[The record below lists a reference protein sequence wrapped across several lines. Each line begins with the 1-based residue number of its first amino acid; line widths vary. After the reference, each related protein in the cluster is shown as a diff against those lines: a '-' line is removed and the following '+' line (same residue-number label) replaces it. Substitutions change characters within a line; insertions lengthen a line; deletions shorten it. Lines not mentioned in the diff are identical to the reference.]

1 MTIGIRARVYAGFAV
16 LVMITGIIGAFAIY
30 QQGVISD
37 DHALQERVE
46 RGAQSVLL
54 IDGHA
59 ARLIGAAERYRLQPD
74 PDLIVAME
82 QTRRAIEQTCDKYF
96 SLAITD
102 GGRKLYDDMREAAR
116 AMKPELERLADTGA
130 SLREARARLYETG
143 NTLTVLLGNMLA
155 DVRARG
161 GEAMLA
167 RTEHIENAILR
178 SRIASARFVIGLDP
192 QDRSAFE
199 QRAEQALATLDAFK
213 DTQGGAAFAQQLRAV
228 RDALI
233 AAAAGFRAY
242 DQAVASAKATFE
254 TGIKPHADAIDR
266 LGVALR
272 DRIVAAGERISRDT
286 ALAASRARYILI
298 GLVAAALLLGGVLAL
313 VLARSII
320 RPVAGMTE
328 AMTRLAG
335 GDLQVAVPHRDAR
348 DEMGAMAKAVDVF
361 RQNAVARVEL
371 EAAQAAEREARLRR
385 AERVEQR
392 VQTFQQKIAA
402 SLDIVTAATSEL
414 DATAQAMTQVAE
426 NTNSQ
431 AMTSSSA
438 AAQTSANVQTVA
450 SAAEEMVSSLQEI
463 ERQVVRSNEVAGH
476 AAHEAEATNAAMAGL
491 RAAAEQIG
499 AAVVMIS
506 GIANQTNLLALN
518 ATIEAARAG
527 EAGRGFAVVASEVK
541 ELAAQTARATGE
553 IGGQIA
559 AIQASS
565 GQAAEAMAQIAR
577 TIAAVNE
584 ISGAIAATVV
594 QQTAAT
600 GEISRNA
607 GEAARGTEGVSAS
620 VARVLAAAREAGSAA
635 AQVQSA
641 ASELATQSLTVK
653 REVASFLSDIQA
665 A

>member
-1 MTIGIRARVYAGFAV
+1 
-16 LVMITGIIGAFAIY
+16 MITGIIGAFAIY
-30 QQGVISD
+30 QQAVIGA

-46 RGAQSVLL
+46 RGAQSVLM

-59 ARLIGAAERYRLQPD
+59 ARLVGTAERYRLQPD
-74 PDLIVAME
+74 PDLIAAME
-82 QTRRAIEQTCDKYF
+82 QARQAIEQTCDRYF
-96 SLAITD
+96 SLAMTD
-102 GGRKLYDDMREAAR
+102 GGRKLYDDVREAAR
-116 AMKPELERLADTGA
+116 AMKPELERLAASGA
-130 SLREARARLYETG
+130 SLREARTKLYETG
-143 NTLTVLLGNMLA
+143 NALTNLLASLLA
-155 DVRARG
+155 DVRARA

-167 RTEHIENAILR
+167 RVEHVENAVLR
-178 SRIASARFVIGLDP
+178 SRIASARFVIGLDAH
-192 QDRSAFE
+192 DRDAFE
-199 QRAEQALATLDAFK
+199 QRVEQALAALDAFK
-213 DTQGGAAFAQQLRAV
+213 DAQGAVFGQQVRAV

-242 DQAVASAKATFE
+242 DRAVASAKATFE

-266 LGVALR
+266 LGIALR
-272 DRIVAAGERISRDT
+272 DRIVAAGETISRET
-286 ALAASRARYILI
+286 ALAARRARYILI
-298 GLVAAALLLGGVLAL
+298 GLVAAALLLGGILAF
-313 VLARSII
+313 VLARSVI

-328 AMTRLAG
+328 AMTRLAE
-335 GDLQVAVPHRDAR
+335 GDLHVAVPYRAAT

-361 RQNAVARVEL
+361 RQNAVARAEL

-392 VQTFQQKIAA
+392 VHAFQAKIAA

-414 DATAQAMTQVAE
+414 DATAQAMTRVAD

-431 AMTSSSA
+431 AVTSSSA

-450 SAAEEMVSSLQEI
+450 AAAEEMVSSLQEI
-463 ERQVVRSNEVAGH
+463 ERQVVRSNAVAGH
-476 AAHEAEATNAAMAGL
+476 AAHEAEATNAAMASL
-491 RAAAEQIG
+491 HAAAEQIG
-499 AAVVMIS
+499 AAVMMIS

-541 ELAAQTARATGE
+541 ELAAQTARATEE

-559 AIQASS
+559 AIQAAS

-577 TIAAVNE
+577 TIASVNE

-607 GEAARGTEGVSAS
+607 GEAARGTEGVSAN

-641 ASELATQSLTVK
+641 AAELATQSLTVK
-653 REVASFLSDIQA
+653 REVDSFLSDIQA

>member
-1 MTIGIRARVYAGFAV
+1 
-16 LVMITGIIGAFAIY
+16 MITGIIGAFAIY
-30 QQGVISD
+30 QQGVISED
-37 DHALQERVE
+37 YALQERVG
-46 RGAQSVLL
+46 RGSQSVLM

-59 ARLIGAAERYRLQPD
+59 ARLIGTAERYRLQPD
-74 PDLIVAME
+74 PDLIAAME
-82 QTRRAIEQTCDKYF
+82 QTRQAIEQTCDKYF
-96 SLAITD
+96 SLAMTD
-102 GGRKLYDDMREAAR
+102 GGRKLYDDVRESAR
-116 AMKPELERLADTGA
+116 AMKPELERLAATGA
-130 SLREARARLYETG
+130 RLREAKAKLFEVG
-143 NTLTVLLGNMLA
+143 NTLTALLGSLLA
-155 DVRARG
+155 DVRARAS
-161 GEAMLA
+161 ETMLA
-167 RTEHIENAILR
+167 RIERIENAVLR

-192 QDRSAFE
+192 QDRKTSE
-199 QRAEQALATLDAFK
+199 ERIDQALSAMDAFREMP
-213 DTQGGAAFAQQLRAV
+213 GGAVFAPQIRAV
-228 RDALI
+228 HDALVAT
-233 AAAAGFRAY
+233 AAALRAY
-242 DQAVASAKATFE
+242 DEAVASAKATFE
-254 TGIKPHADAIDR
+254 TGIKPHTDAIER
-266 LGVALR
+266 LGIALR
-272 DRIVAAGERISRDT
+272 DRIVAAGEKISGDT

-298 GLVAAALLLGGVLAL
+298 GLVAAALLLGAALAF

-335 GDLQVAVPHRDAR
+335 GDLRVVVPYRDAT
-348 DEMGAMAKAVDVF
+348 DEMGAMAEAVDIF
-361 RQNAVARVEL
+361 RQNAVARAEL

-392 VQTFQQKIAA
+392 VHAFQAKIAA

-414 DATAQAMTQVAE
+414 DATAQAMTRVAD
-426 NTNSQ
+426 NTNTQ

-450 SAAEEMVSSLQEI
+450 AAAEEMVSSLQEI
-463 ERQVVRSNEVAGH
+463 ERQVVRSNAVAGH
-476 AAHEAEATNAAMAGL
+476 AAHEAEATNAAMASL

-499 AAVVMIS
+499 AAVIMIS

-541 ELAAQTARATGE
+541 ELAAQTARATE
-553 IGGQIA
+553 AIGGQIA

-607 GEAARGTEGVSAS
+607 GEAARGTEGVSAN

-653 REVASFLSDIQA
+653 REVDSFLSDIQA

>member
-1 MTIGIRARVYAGFAV
+1 M
-16 LVMITGIIGAFAIY
+16 LTGIIGAFAIY
-30 QQGVISD
+30 QQGVIGE
-37 DHALQERVE
+37 DHALQARVE
-46 RGAQSVLL
+46 RGAQSVLV

-59 ARLIGAAERYRLQPD
+59 ARLIGTAERYRLQPS
-74 PDLIVAME
+74 PDLIAAME
-82 QTRRAIEQTCDKYF
+82 QTRQAIEQTCDTYF

-102 GGRKLYDDMREAAR
+102 GGRKLYDDVRAAAR
-116 AMKPELERLADTGA
+116 AMEPELERLAATGA
-130 SLREARARLYETG
+130 SLREARAKLYETG
-143 NTLTVLLGNMLA
+143 NTLTTLLGNLLA

-167 RTEHIENAILR
+167 RAEHIENAVLR

-192 QDRSAFE
+192 QDRGAFE
-199 QRAEQALATLDAFK
+199 QRAEQALAALDAFRN
-213 DTQGGAAFAQQLRAV
+213 TQGGAAFAPQLSAV
-228 RDALI
+228 RDALV

-242 DQAVASAKATFE
+242 DQAVAAATATFE
-254 TGIKPHADAIDR
+254 TGIKPHADTIDR

-272 DRIVAAGERISRDT
+272 DRIVAAGERISRET

-298 GLVAAALLLGGVLAL
+298 GLVAAALLLGAVLAF

-335 GDLQVAVPHRDAR
+335 GDLQVAVPYRDAT
-348 DEMGAMAKAVDVF
+348 DEMGAMARAVDIF
-361 RQNAVARVEL
+361 RQNAVARAEL
-371 EAAQAAEREARLRR
+371 EAAQAAEQAGRLRR
-385 AERVEQR
+385 AQR
-392 VQTFQQKIAA
+392 VDELVHAFQQRIAA
-402 SLDIVTAATSEL
+402 SLEIVTAATSAL
-414 DATAQAMTQVAE
+414 DATAQAMTRVAD
-426 NTNSQ
+426 NTNTQ

-450 SAAEEMVSSLQEI
+450 AAAEEMVSSLQEI
-463 ERQVVRSNEVAGH
+463 ERQVVRSNAVAGH
-476 AAHEAEATNAAMAGL
+476 AAHEAEATNAAMASL

-499 AAVVMIS
+499 AAVIMIS

-527 EAGRGFAVVASEVK
+527 AAGRGFAVVASEVK
-541 ELAAQTARATGE
+541 ELAAQTARATEE

-559 AIQASS
+559 AIQAAS

-607 GEAARGTEGVSAS
+607 GEAARGTEGVSAN

-653 REVASFLSDIQA
+653 REVDSFLSDIRA

>member
-1 MTIGIRARVYAGFAV
+1 M

-30 QQGVISD
+30 QQHVISED
-37 DHALQERVE
+37 DALQERVG
-46 RGAQSVLL
+46 RGAQSVLM

-59 ARLIGAAERYRLQPD
+59 ARLIGTAERYRLQPD

-82 QTRRAIEQTCDKYF
+82 QTRRAIEQTCDAYV
-96 SLAITD
+96 SLAMTD
-102 GGRKLYDDMREAAR
+102 GGRKLYDDLRASAR
-116 AMKPELERLADTGA
+116 AMKPELDRLAAAGA
-130 SLREARARLYETG
+130 SLRGARAKLFETG
-143 NTLTVLLGNMLA
+143 NTLTALLGNLLA
-155 DVRARG
+155 DVHARG
-161 GEAMLA
+161 GETKLA
-167 RTEHIENAILR
+167 RVEHIENAILR
-178 SRIASARFVIGLDP
+178 ARLASARFVIGQDP
-192 QDRSAFE
+192 QDRKVFE
-199 QRAEQALATLDAFK
+199 ERIEHALAVLDTFK
-213 DTQGGAAFAQQLRAV
+213 EMPGGAAFAQQVSAT
-228 RDALI
+228 RDALN
-233 AAAAGFRAY
+233 AMATGFRAY
-242 DQAVASAKATFE
+242 DQAVASKATFE
-254 TGIKPHADAIDR
+254 TGIKPNTDAIGR
-266 LGVALR
+266 LGIALR
-272 DRIVAAGERISRDT
+272 DRIMAAGERISRDT
-286 ALAASRARYILI
+286 ALAASRAQYILI
-298 GLVAAALLLGGVLAL
+298 GLVAAALLLGGVLAF

-335 GDLQVAVPHRDAR
+335 GDLQVAVPYRDAI
-348 DEMGAMAKAVDVF
+348 DEMGAMAKAVDIF
-361 RQNAVARVEL
+361 RQNAVSRVEL

-392 VQTFQQKIAA
+392 VQIFQQTIAT

-414 DATAQAMTQVAE
+414 DATARAMTQVAD

-431 AMTSSSA
+431 ATTSSSA
-438 AAQTSANVQTVA
+438 AAQTAANVQTVA

-463 ERQVVRSNEVAGH
+463 ERQVVRSSEVAGH
-476 AAHEAEATNAAMAGL
+476 AAHEAEATNAAMVSL
-491 RAAAEQIG
+491 HAAAEQIG

-559 AIQASS
+559 AIQAAS
-565 GQAAEAMAQIAR
+565 GQAAEAMAQIAG
-577 TIAAVNE
+577 TIVAVNE

-594 QQTAAT
+594 EQTAAT

-607 GEAARGTEGVSAS
+607 GEAARGTEEVSAN

-641 ASELATQSLTVK
+641 ATELATQSLTVK
-653 REVASFLSDIQA
+653 REIDSFLSDIQA

>member
-1 MTIGIRARVYAGFAV
+1 M

-30 QQGVISD
+30 QQHVISED
-37 DHALQERVE
+37 DALQERVG
-46 RGAQSVLL
+46 RGAQSVLM

-59 ARLIGAAERYRLQPD
+59 ARLIGTAERYRLQPD

-82 QTRRAIEQTCDKYF
+82 QTRRAIEQTCDAYV
-96 SLAITD
+96 SLAMTD
-102 GGRKLYDDMREAAR
+102 GGRKLYDDLRASAR
-116 AMKPELERLADTGA
+116 AMKPELDRLAAAGA
-130 SLREARARLYETG
+130 SLRGARAKLFETG
-143 NTLTVLLGNMLA
+143 NTLTALLGNLLA

-161 GEAMLA
+161 GETKLA
-167 RTEHIENAILR
+167 RVEHIENAILR
-178 SRIASARFVIGLDP
+178 ARLASARFVIGQDP
-192 QDRSAFE
+192 QDRKVFE
-199 QRAEQALATLDAFK
+199 ERIEHALAVLDTFK
-213 DTQGGAAFAQQLRAV
+213 EMPGGAAFAQQVSAT
-228 RDALI
+228 RDALN
-233 AAAAGFRAY
+233 AMATGFRAY

-254 TGIKPHADAIDR
+254 TGIKPSTDAIGR
-266 LGVALR
+266 LGTALR

-286 ALAASRARYILI
+286 ALAASRAQYILI
-298 GLVAAALLLGGVLAL
+298 GLVAAALLLGGVLAF

-335 GDLQVAVPHRDAR
+335 GDLQVAVPYRDAI
-348 DEMGAMAKAVDVF
+348 DEMGAMAKAVDIF
-361 RQNAVARVEL
+361 RQNAVSRVEL

-392 VQTFQQKIAA
+392 VQIFQQTIAT

-414 DATAQAMTQVAE
+414 DATARAMTQVAD

-431 AMTSSSA
+431 ATTSSSA
-438 AAQTSANVQTVA
+438 AAQTAANVQTVA

-463 ERQVVRSNEVAGH
+463 ERQVVRSSEVAGH
-476 AAHEAEATNAAMAGL
+476 AAHEAEATNAAMVSL
-491 RAAAEQIG
+491 HAAAEQIG

-559 AIQASS
+559 AIQAAS
-565 GQAAEAMAQIAR
+565 GQAAEAMAQIAG
-577 TIAAVNE
+577 TIVAVNE

-594 QQTAAT
+594 EQTAAT

-607 GEAARGTEGVSAS
+607 GEAARGTEEVSAN

-641 ASELATQSLTVK
+641 ATELATQSLTVK
-653 REVASFLSDIQA
+653 REIDSFLSDIQA

>member
-1 MTIGIRARVYAGFAV
+1 M

-30 QQGVISD
+30 QQAVIGA

-46 RGAQSVLL
+46 RGAQSVLM

-59 ARLIGAAERYRLQPD
+59 ARLVGTAERYRLQPD
-74 PDLIVAME
+74 PDLIAAME
-82 QTRRAIEQTCDKYF
+82 QARQAIEQTCDRYF
-96 SLAITD
+96 SLAMTD
-102 GGRKLYDDMREAAR
+102 GGRKLYDDVREAAR
-116 AMKPELERLADTGA
+116 AMKPELERLAASGA
-130 SLREARARLYETG
+130 SLREARTKLYETG
-143 NTLTVLLGNMLA
+143 NALTTLLASLLA
-155 DVRARG
+155 DVRARA
-161 GEAMLA
+161 GETMLA
-167 RTEHIENAILR
+167 RVEHVENAVLR
-178 SRIASARFVIGLDP
+178 SRIASARFVIGLDA
-192 QDRSAFE
+192 QDRDAFE
-199 QRAEQALATLDAFK
+199 QRVEQALATLDAFK
-213 DTQGGAAFAQQLRAV
+213 DAQGGAVFGQQVRAV

-233 AAAAGFRAY
+233 AAAAGFRTY
-242 DQAVASAKATFE
+242 DRAVASAKATFE

-266 LGVALR
+266 LGIALR
-272 DRIVAAGERISRDT
+272 DRIVAAGETISRET
-286 ALAASRARYILI
+286 ALAARRARYILI
-298 GLVAAALLLGGVLAL
+298 GLVAAALLLGGVLAF
-313 VLARSII
+313 VLARSVI

-328 AMTRLAG
+328 AMTRLAE
-335 GDLQVAVPHRDAR
+335 GDLHVAVPYRAAT

-361 RQNAVARVEL
+361 RQNAVARAEL

-392 VQTFQQKIAA
+392 VHAFQAKIAA

-414 DATAQAMTQVAE
+414 DATAQAMTRVAD

-431 AMTSSSA
+431 AVTSSSA

-450 SAAEEMVSSLQEI
+450 AAAEEMVSSLQEI
-463 ERQVVRSNEVAGH
+463 ERQVVRSNAVAGH
-476 AAHEAEATNAAMAGL
+476 AAHEAEATNAAMASL
-491 RAAAEQIG
+491 HAAAEQIG
-499 AAVVMIS
+499 AAVMMIS

-541 ELAAQTARATGE
+541 ELAAQTARATEE

-559 AIQASS
+559 AIQAAS

-577 TIAAVNE
+577 TIASVNE

-607 GEAARGTEGVSAS
+607 GEAARGTEGVSAN

-641 ASELATQSLTVK
+641 AAELATQSLTVK
-653 REVASFLSDIQA
+653 REVDSFLSDIQA

>member
-1 MTIGIRARVYAGFAV
+1 
-16 LVMITGIIGAFAIY
+16 MITGIIGAFAVH
-30 QQGVISD
+30 QQGVIGE
-37 DHALQERVE
+37 DHALRERVE
-46 RGAQSVLL
+46 RGAQSVLM

-74 PDLIVAME
+74 PDLIGAME

-96 SLAITD
+96 SLAMTD
-102 GGRKLYDDMREAAR
+102 GGRKLYDDVREHAR
-116 AMKPELERLADTGA
+116 AMRPELERLAATGA
-130 SLREARARLYETG
+130 RLREAKAKLFEVG
-143 NTLTVLLGNMLA
+143 NTLTALLDNLLA

-161 GEAMLA
+161 GETMLA
-167 RTEHIENAILR
+167 RVEHVENAVLR
-178 SRIASARFVIGLDP
+178 VRIASARFVIGRDP
-192 QDRSAFE
+192 QDRKAFE
-199 QRAEQALATLDAFK
+199 ERTEQALAIMDGFK
-213 DTQGGAAFAQQLRAV
+213 ETQAGAVFAQQVRAV
-228 RDALI
+228 RDALT
-233 AAAAGFRAY
+233 ANTTGFRAH
-242 DQAVASAKATFE
+242 DEATASAQATFD
-254 TGIKPHADAIDR
+254 TGIKPHTDAIDR
-266 LGVALR
+266 LGIALR
-272 DRIVAAGERISRDT
+272 DRIMAAGERISRDT
-286 ALAASRARYILI
+286 AQAAARARYILI
-298 GLVAAALLLGGVLAL
+298 GLVAAALLLGVVLAF

-335 GDLQVAVPHRDAR
+335 GDLQVAVPYRDAG
-348 DEMGAMAKAVDVF
+348 DEMGAMAEAVDIF

-371 EAAQAAEREARLRR
+371 EAARAAEREARLRR

-392 VQTFQQKIAA
+392 VQAFQQKIAA

-414 DATAQAMTQVAE
+414 DATARAMTEVAD

-476 AAHEAEATNAAMAGL
+476 AAHEAEATNAAMASL

-527 EAGRGFAVVASEVK
+527 EAGRGFAVVAAEVK

-559 AIQASS
+559 AIQAAS
-565 GQAAEAMAQIAR
+565 GQAAEAMAQIAT

-594 QQTAAT
+594 EQTAAT

-607 GEAARGTEGVSAS
+607 GEAARGTEDVSAN

-653 REVASFLSDIQA
+653 REVDSFLSDIQA